1 LSISAYH
8 QLFVQLDRFLFNH
21 QEYWRYQ
28 PFQLV
33 TRHNLGD
40 FPWHNTNR
48 LLCQHLEQLNDVDV
62 EQLRQH
68 GDRLEQWISPHIQSL
83 SAWLEQV
90 SFPCS
95 TAEDPTLQSL
105 NASVYNGIPGR
116 KVAQLNAMAS
126 TVLEQ
131 HKGKRWLEWCAGKG
145 YLGRIIAAVSRQE
158 VISFEFQTQL
168 CQEGQEI
175 ARQKRLPMT
184 FVQGDAFLPAA
195 KSVFNSD
202 MHALAL
208 HACGDLHVRLLEY
221 GCEKRLP
228 AITIAPCCYH
238 LTQSEEYQPLSTA
251 YRDALLSLS
260 REELRIPLQET
271 VTGGERVKRHR
282 QIEMTYRLG
291 FDLIVKHELN
301 QEEYLPV
308 PSIKKSFLAD
318 GFVAFCHWAAEQK
331 GYLLADIDFDNYLLL
346 AENKFTQMEKLAL
359 VQQAFFPLIEAW
371 IILDKV
377 IYLEEQ
383 GYRVTVMRFCDKFVT
398 PRNILIHA
406 ELAEK

>member
-1 LSISAYH
+1 MSAYH
-8 QLFVQLDRFLFNH
+8 QLFVELDRFLFNH

-33 TRHNLGD
+33 THHHSGD

-48 LLCQHLEQLNDVDV
+48 LLCQLLEQLSDVDV
-62 EQLRQH
+62 EQMRLHSDQ
-68 GDRLEQWISPHIQSL
+68 LEQWISPNIQSL
-83 SAWLEQV
+83 ASWLQQA

-95 TAEDPTLQSL
+95 AAEDQILQSL
-105 NASVYNGIPGR
+105 NASIYNGIPGR

-145 YLGRIIAAVSRQE
+145 YLGRIIAAASGQD
-158 VISFEFQTQL
+158 VISFEYQPQL
-168 CQEGQEI
+168 CDEGQAI

-221 GCEKRLP
+221 GSEKHLP

-238 LTQSEEYQPLSTA
+238 LIQSDAYQPLSAA
-251 YRDALLSLS
+251 YCNALLRLS

-282 QIEMTYRLG
+282 QLEMTYRLG
-291 FDLIVKHELN
+291 FDLIVKNELN

-331 GYLLADIDFDNYLLL
+331 GYALAHIDFDNYLLL
-346 AENKFTQMEKLAL
+346 AQNKFIQMEKLAM

-371 IILDKV
+371 IVLDKV
-377 IYLEEQ
+377 MYLEER
-383 GYRVTVMRFCDKFVT
+383 GYRVAVTRFCDKSIT